1 MKCFADSQTFSLSDV
16 RNTAIINF
24 ELRKIRKINDR
35 IKRAIFGK
43 IQNMGKKNSNKLLT
57 KTTESG
63 EILNTFLII
72 NFTVI

>member
-35 IKRAIFGK
+35 IKRAIFRK